1 MRELLTHVAGFLRD
15 LVGVDAEIRV
25 DGDSLIV
32 VGGRGEAS
40 VRAEPDG
47 VRIACTRRIMCRLAE
62 LAVYDYLARDRA
74 AHNLAVVGI
83 STGNGYVDAPPSLP
97 INVNAALVPLVALPF
112 LMALFMGPLY
122 ATLAGTA
129 LIVLGYLA
137 VAYYVSQRCAQAR
150 VVRVV
155 KAYVPQERLEEVRA
169 YIRRHKKDILA
180 NPDLMWSLGARNLY
194 VDDVELT
201 SRTARMCVS
210 SDRAPNAIA
219 VAAPLRNVVVA
230 TVGLFAYLDRNEL
243 RAVLRHEE
251 GHLRHRHTYKLLALA
266 IAEYVTRVS
275 LIFGVPKSYIGAV
288 LVGMYLLGVFLTF
301 VAVSQLFELEA
312 DRYAARGS
320 RLVLARALIKLG
332 WNSIVEE
339 KMFGRW
345 NVLRSIKDN
354 HPSME
359 YRVRKAL
366 AGYAR
371 A

>member
-1 MRELLTHVAGFLRD
+1 MRELLAHVAGFLRD
-15 LVGVDAEIRV
+15 LAGGEAEIHID
-25 DGDSLIV
+25 DGSLIV
-32 VGGRGEAS
+32 IGDRGEAS
-40 VRAEPDG
+40 VRASPDG
-47 VRIACTRRIMCRLAE
+47 VRVTCTRRIMCRLAE
-62 LAVYDYLARDRA
+62 LAIYDYLARDRA
-74 AHNLAVVGI
+74 MYNLAVVGV
-83 STGNGYVDAPPSLP
+83 STGSEYADAPASLP
-97 INVNAALVPLVALPF
+97 INVNAALVPLVVLPF

-137 VAYYVSQRCAQAR
+137 VAYYVSHRCTYAR
-150 VVRVV
+150 AVRVV
-155 KAYVPQERLEEVRA
+155 KAYIPQERLEEARS
-169 YIRRHKKDILA
+169 YIRRRKRDILA
-180 NPDLMWSLGARNLY
+180 NPDLMWGLGARNLS
-194 VDDVELT
+194 VDDVELS
-201 SRTARMCVS
+201 SRAARICVV
-210 SDRAPNAIA
+210 SDRTPNAVA
-219 VAAPLRNVVVA
+219 VAAPLRNAVVV
-230 TVGLFAYLDRNEL
+230 TSGLFAYLDRSEL
-243 RAVLRHEE
+243 WAVLRHEE